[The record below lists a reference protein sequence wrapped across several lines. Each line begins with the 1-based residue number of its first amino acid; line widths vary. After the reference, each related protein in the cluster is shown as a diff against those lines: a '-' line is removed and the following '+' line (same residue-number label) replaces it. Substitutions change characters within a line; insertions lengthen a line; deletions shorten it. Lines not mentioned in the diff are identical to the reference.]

1 MLTSEVFF
9 DMTKVLNSVNY
20 ETLILK
26 LHDVGA
32 PNPVIQLFLATLMKD
47 HNYSTNP
54 FNILPEPLTINC
66 RVPQGS
72 ILGPLSF
79 IRYLAYTLKI
89 FLQHHR
95 NVASNPSKWK
105 IL

>member
-1 MLTSEVFF
+1 MLTSAVFL
-9 DMTKVLNSVNY
+9 DMTKVVDSVNH

-32 PNPVIQLFLATLMKD
+32 LNPVIQLFLANLNERPQLVRMHSTL
-47 HNYSTNP
+47 
-54 FNILPEPLTINC
+54 LEPLTINC
-66 RVPQGS
+66 GVPQGS

-89 FLQHHR
+89 FLQHQR
-95 NVASNPSKWK
+95 NERP